1 MGLLSV
7 LPVFRRRI
15 GRPRHLLL
23 PVICMLTSA
32 CASASVLDARLTAD
46 GRAAVALRGQSPAQH
61 VDDMTECR
69 ERLMDGLFYAGAYV
83 IYFPLPH
90 VTPTEAMRGWRE
102 RFAACMGQRGYE
114 VPGLRAAR
122 PVRPSSA
129 ARP

>member
-1 MGLLSV
+1 M
-7 LPVFRRRI
+7 
-15 GRPRHLLL
+15 
-23 PVICMLTSA
+23 PVICVFASA

-46 GRAAVALRGQSPAQH
+46 GRAAIALRGQSPAQH

-90 VTPTEAMRGWRE
+90 ATPTEALDGWRDS
-102 RFAACMGQRGYE
+102 FAHCMRQRGYE
-114 VPGLRAAR
+114 VPGAPATR
-122 PVRPSSA
+122 PASA